1 MKERER
7 VRKKERKKERGKR
20 EEGGREGETETEKQ
34 GGLRRGERG
43 IMDKF
48 FPHCLLYHM
57 DYSETWKF
65 IQPLGSHA
73 QVTATSCAC
82 YAAVASLG
90 HVPCPPLPCTPA
102 FCFPGIALPNQVL
115 GQSFDLRFCFLG
127 NLG

>member
-34 GGLRRGERG
+34 GGMRRRERG

-48 FPHCLLYHM
+48 FPHCFLYHV

-65 IQPLGSHA
+65 MQPLGSHA
-73 QVTATSCAC
+73 QVTAISCAC

-90 HVPCPPLPCTPA
+90 HVPLPPTPLYPCVLLPWDCTA
-102 FCFPGIALPNQVL
+102 
-115 GQSFDLRFCFLG
+115 QSSIRTKL
-127 NLG
+127 